1 MTIGAVV
8 HAVVDQEASTPQI
21 KKKKMEE
28 STKGKNNNEAKK
40 EKKKKFL
47 KISLM
52 SKLASASLALRGQS
66 YQTQQPACEHC
77 RWMHLVLR
85 ACSDFDAAP
94 ACNRNVVV
102 GTCSAG

>member
-21 KKKKMEE
+21 KKKKDGGRPRE
-28 STKGKNNNEAKK
+28 KNNNEAKK
-40 EKKKKFL
+40 EKKKFL